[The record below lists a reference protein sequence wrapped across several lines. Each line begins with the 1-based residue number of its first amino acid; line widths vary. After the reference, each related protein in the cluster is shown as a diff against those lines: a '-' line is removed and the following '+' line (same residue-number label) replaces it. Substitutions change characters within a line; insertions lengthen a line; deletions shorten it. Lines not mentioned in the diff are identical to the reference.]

1 MNFLLFRASGKKY
14 SVPHCKT
21 SLFLNTQSISLA
33 LWSLCGISNSKQHFN
48 AKSSW
53 DWREI
58 PPLKNNYRL
67 LRIIRVW
74 RTFPSIVYL
83 CPFPQLYE
91 ALLLYN
97 YCMDNVFTE
106 LVIIQHALHFNCSIY
121 FFAVRWTTNES
132 FFFFFLLL
140 SAPQGNVHKKS
151 LIF

>member
-1 MNFLLFRASGKKY
+1 MWHPASNAKNLWTDFYYKLHVNTNYYKFCRSIPKTVNFLLFRASGKKY

-74 RTFPSIVYL
+74 RTFPAL
-83 CPFPQLYE
+83 CICVLFPSYMKLCYCTITVWTMC
-91 ALLLYN
+91 LLN
-97 YCMDNVFTE
+97 
-106 LVIIQHALHFNCSIY
+106 
-121 FFAVRWTTNES
+121 
-132 FFFFFLLL
+132 
-140 SAPQGNVHKKS
+140 
-151 LIF
+151 